1 LDVAVDRTVTAPDA
15 HWAPAQI
22 RWTAAGPL
30 VDWCHLGGLRFTAP
44 FFEQT
49 IGTAMAHPFN
59 LLFRRSTPLAALEE
73 ISSDLRPAG
82 LIFHMS
88 RCGSTLLTQM
98 LAALPQNVV
107 LSEPGPLDQVLRLPA
122 RLQGVTPDR
131 LIGWLRGMTAALAR
145 RRTPEE
151 RDFFIKFE
159 GWHVLMLPLIR
170 RAFPGVP
177 WVFLYREPLDV
188 MASLAL
194 ARPNQMMFGGLDP
207 ALLGVE
213 AAQAAAMSSDR
224 YCALVLEHICR
235 AAIAHMRE
243 GGGLLIEYR
252 ELPEPAL
259 TRVIDHFRLR
269 YGAEEMAAMRAR
281 AGFNAKQPARRYI
294 DESNERRRAVSEEIR
309 SLAANLLAPLYERME
324 ELRTMQ

>member
-1 LDVAVDRTVTAPDA
+1 V
-15 HWAPAQI
+15 PAQI

-30 VDWCHLGGLRFTAP
+30 VDWCHLGELRFTAP

-59 LLFRRSTPLAALEE
+59 LLFRRSTSLAALEE
-73 ISSDLRPAG
+73 ISRELRPAG

-122 RLQGVTPDR
+122 RLQGVTPDKS
-131 LIGWLRGMTAALAR
+131 IGWLGGMAAALAR
-145 RRTPEE
+145 RRNPEE
-151 RDFFIKFE
+151 RDFFIKLE
-159 GWHVLMLPLIR
+159 GWHVLILPLIR

-188 MASLAL
+188 LASLAL
-194 ARPNQMMFGGLDP
+194 QRPNQMMFGGLDP

-213 AAQAAAMSSDR
+213 PAQAAAMSPDR
-224 YCALVLEHICR
+224 HCALVLEQICR

-243 GGGLLIEYR
+243 GDGLLIEYR
-252 ELPEPAL
+252 ELAEPAL
-259 TRVIDHFRLR
+259 TRLVDHFRLG
-269 YGAEEMAAMRAR
+269 YGADEMAAMRAR
-281 AGFNAKQPARRYI
+281 SAFDAKQPARRHV
-294 DESNERRRAVSEEIR
+294 DESSERRSAVSEEIR
-309 SLAANLLAPLYERME
+309 SLAANLLAPLYAQLE
-324 ELRTMQ
+324 ELRTQQ

>member
-1 LDVAVDRTVTAPDA
+1 VDRAVTAPDA
-15 HWAPAQI
+15 HWTPAQI

-30 VDWCHLGGLRFTAP
+30 VDWCHLGDLRFTAP

-49 IGTAMAHPFN
+49 VGTAMAHPFN
-59 LLFRRSTPLAALEE
+59 LLFRRSTPLAMLEE
-73 ISSDLRPAG
+73 ISSELRPAG

-107 LSEPGPLDQVLRLPA
+107 LSEPGPLDQALRLPT
-122 RLQGVTPDR
+122 RLQGVTPDK
-131 LIGWLRGMTAALAR
+131 LIGWLRGMTASLAR
-145 RRTPEE
+145 RRHPEE
-151 RDFFIKFE
+151 RDLFIKLE

-188 MASLAL
+188 MASLARQ
-194 ARPNQMMFGGLDP
+194 RPNQMMFGGLDP

-213 AAQAAAMSSDR
+213 AAQAAAMSADR
-224 YCALVLEHICR
+224 YCALVLEQICLAAVAHIR
-235 AAIAHMRE
+235 D
-243 GGGLLIEYR
+243 GGLLLEYR

-259 TRVIDHFRLR
+259 AKLIDHFGLR
-269 YGAEEMAAMRAR
+269 YGIAELAAMRAR
-281 AGFNAKQPARRYI
+281 AEFNAKQPARRYV
-294 DESNERRRAVSEEIR
+294 DESNERRSAVSEEIG
-309 SLAANLLAPLYERME
+309 SLAANLLAPLHARLE
-324 ELRTMQ
+324 ELRTRQ